1 MALSPEKAGVDQG
14 NAGRG
19 HVGLFII
26 ALLSLFVV
34 CIRFRLWI
42 SVNAAMDKFFQSSD
56 RSTASGGGRTLH
68 RIAHSGMQSTTTLQC
83 ARAGLF
89 FTVFAPLALLP
100 THGFMNASSLET
112 LLLASYALLLVAG
125 ICCSVL
131 ESEARRL
138 KLLSSR
144 EPARDSIDGTLG
156 ASMPRQPVRAGT
168 AVDIEDSTPFR
179 REAQTDDFQPGDFDG
194 RYRGPPPPRSLR
206 IAYMLGWLAVPLLS
220 RNLDWSAYCTLP
232 LGVAGMLAVNKLRS
246 CWCSDY
252 YALGMLCAPAFSIAL
267 GYYLDLANSPVATG
281 LSVVDWRAQHVS
293 GHSADAYIFRDG
305 YVVGQWVARRAGW
318 THNLGNGEAEE
329 YLHSKFGIAPVVA
342 NRSCIFGLSDDMD
355 VDEPEDKVEPKQEH
369 FTDVSGT
376 EMQILTAVKQLDKA
390 APERRRSNC
399 EVSLI
404 VLFSEEWGPGN
415 IDTIRGLAGTGRGG
429 EGNTRKDMSHYHG
442 CLNGGVSG
450 ALCVYTDPMYRAPRG
465 IPDEASKECRRLLE
479 AHGLEP
485 LSICDTQY
493 YLIGDFT
500 NSPRQRHVL
509 SIAVLSGMLA
519 FGLASIGVAS
529 YQLSAQLRRKGA
541 MCDRAW
547 RYMSNIDELLL

>member
-1 MALSPEKAGVDQG
+1 MPS
-14 NAGRG
+14 N
-19 HVGLFII
+19 
-26 ALLSLFVV
+26 
-34 CIRFRLWI
+34 
-42 SVNAAMDKFFQSSD
+42 
-56 RSTASGGGRTLH
+56 
-68 RIAHSGMQSTTTLQC
+68 
-83 ARAGLF
+83 
-89 FTVFAPLALLP
+89 
-100 THGFMNASSLET
+100 
-112 LLLASYALLLVAG
+112 
-125 ICCSVL
+125 
-131 ESEARRL
+131 
-138 KLLSSR
+138 R
-144 EPARDSIDGTLG
+144 EPARESIDGTLG
-156 ASMPRQPVRAGT
+156 ASKPGGCPRRNGGRHRRLGWQAASQG
-168 AVDIEDSTPFR
+168 STDR
-179 REAQTDDFQPGDFDG
+179 RLPTGDFDG
-194 RYRGPPPPRSLR
+194 RYRGPPPARSLR
-206 IAYMLGWLAVPLLS
+206 IAYMLGWLAVPLFS
-220 RNLDWSAYCTLP
+220 RNPDWSAYSTLP
-232 LGVAGMLAVNKLRS
+232 LGVAACSRTSCARAGAPTIMRS
-246 CWCSDY
+246 GC
-252 YALGMLCAPAFSIAL
+252 CAHPRSPSRWATTSIRQL
-267 GYYLDLANSPVATG
+267 TG
-281 LSVVDWRAQHVS
+281 GDRSLVVDWRAQHAS

-318 THNLGNGEAEE
+318 THDLGNGKAEE
-329 YLHSKFGIAPVVA
+329 YLHSQFGIAPVVA

-355 VDEPEDKVEPKQEH
+355 VDEPEDKVEPKQDR
-369 FTDVSGT
+369 FTDISGT

-404 VLFSEEWGPGN
+404 VLYSEEWGPGN
-415 IDTIRGLAGTGRGG
+415 IDMIRGWATGRGG

-442 CLNGGVSG
+442 CSNGGVSG

-519 FGLASIGVAS
+519 FGLGSIGVAS